1 LCGGGGAA
9 ANAVASLFYSRLADR
24 RGYRPVLVWCAFGA
38 ALMYAS
44 QVFAHSPYQLI
55 ALRAAQ
61 GLFFGGLI
69 PAANA
74 AVGLVA
80 RPGQQGS
87 AFGVTAS
94 AMALGQATGPLIG
107 AGIAAAFGLPAVF
120 VGGAA
125 VLGLLGV
132 WILAQVREPTPQ

>member
-1 LCGGGGAA
+1 
-9 ANAVASLFYSRLADR
+9 
-24 RGYRPVLVWCAFGA
+24 
-38 ALMYAS
+38 MYAS
-44 QVFAHSPYQLI
+44 QVFAHNPYQLI
-55 ALRAAQ
+55 ALRAGQ

-132 WILAQVREPTPQ
+132 WILAQVREPAPQ